1 MRQETDGCSLRGCQ
15 GAKGVVLSFSLQDLE
30 NLPDIEVHQGYQFT
44 KEQDEALL
52 KYWNK
57 KNKRDVARVI
67 GVCVNTARARYRELI
82 KGGSSEL

>member
-1 MRQETDGCSLRGCQ
+1 MQQEIDGRSLCSSQGTRGIT
-15 GAKGVVLSFSLQDLE
+15 LSFSLQDLE
-30 NLPDIEVHQGYQFT
+30 NLPDLEIHQGYQFT

-57 KNKRDVARVI
+57 KNKRDVARVL
-67 GVCVNTARARYRELI
+67 GMCANTARDRYKELT